1 MDKYLEFEEKIK
13 YTFKN
18 KKLLKTALTHKS
30 YAYEQE
36 KPTVNDYNE
45 RLEFLGDAILEHII
59 SDRLYRV
66 EPCFNEGT
74 MSKKRASIVC
84 EKSLSEAMRKI
95 NISKYM
101 NIGKCEIATNG
112 RDKDAII
119 ADMFEAVLGA
129 IYLDSDYETAKKHCE
144 RMLDSTIEDVI
155 AGRGSLVDYKT
166 KLQEKLQVNG
176 NIKIEYK
183 VVKET
188 GPDHNK
194 HYYIELLVEDKLLSR
209 GEGKNK
215 KEAQQNAAK
224 NALEE
229 IK

>member
-1 MDKYLEFEEKIK
+1 MNKYEEFEEKIG
-13 YTFKN
+13 YTFKD
-18 KKLLKTALTHKS
+18 KSLLKTALTHKS
-30 YAYEQE
+30 YAYEQDN
-36 KPTVNDYNE
+36 PTVNDYNE

-59 SDRLYRV
+59 SDRLYRIK
-66 EPCFNEGT
+66 PYFNEGT

-101 NIGKCEIATNG
+101 NIGRCEIVTNG

-129 IYLDSDYETAKKHCE
+129 IYLDSDYETAKNHCE
-144 RMLDSTIEDVI
+144 KMLNSTIEDVI
-155 AGRGSLVDYKT
+155 AGRGNLIDYKT

-183 VVKET
+183 VKSES

-194 HYYIELLVEDKLLSR
+194 HYVIELLVEDKVIST
-209 GEGKNK
+209 GEGRNK
-215 KEAQQNAAK
+215 KEAQQEAAK